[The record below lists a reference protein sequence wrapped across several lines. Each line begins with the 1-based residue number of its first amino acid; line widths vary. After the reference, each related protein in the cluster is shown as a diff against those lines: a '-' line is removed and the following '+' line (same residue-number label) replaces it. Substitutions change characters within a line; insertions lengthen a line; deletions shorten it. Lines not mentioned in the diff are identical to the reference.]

1 MVCFIDYLEAVKL
14 LFFKSAAKVQK
25 KNDMC
30 KLKREKFFLCNFSCI
45 FQIFVVPLQPQ
56 RFFEQP
62 SNNNLTISNNIKQI

>member
-30 KLKREKFFLCNFSCI
+30 KLKRENSKILLKRTLKPKKIVKND
-45 FQIFVVPLQPQ
+45 
-56 RFFEQP
+56 
-62 SNNNLTISNNIKQI
+62 